1 MDRITENEAA
11 QQNNKVVFKDK
22 EHKAKSLVYGVIK
35 SMYETPPGFS
45 LDDIFI
51 VWSCKV
57 LQNWKFILSAMFK
70 GAPLVEVTY
79 NGDKEETY
87 IDVYRKIENIKIPD

>member
-1 MDRITENEAA
+1 MDRITENEERT
-11 QQNNKVVFKDK
+11 NDKVIFKDK

-35 SMYETPPGFS
+35 SMFETPLEFK

-51 VWSCKV
+51 VWSCKT
-57 LQNWKFILSAMFK
+57 LQNWKFIISTSFN

-87 IDVYRKIENIKIPD
+87 IDVYRKIENICIPD